1 MNHPPTRRAFIAWAL
16 YFSVLFNVF
25 SCGLGHGQMLG
36 LALNGIGKQ
45 FCSLGSDTSALAAKD
60 LSALPDSGL
69 ATPFSCPLCAAG
81 FIHLVFLVALAWL
94 LSNIHRR
101 AFARAPLGHAPPRY
115 CWPSSNPRAS
125 PR

>member
-1 MNHPPTRRAFIAWAL
+1 MKLRHSDRSLIAWAL
-16 YFSVLFNVF
+16 YFCVLMNLFA
-25 SCGLGHGQMLG
+25 CGLGHGQMMG
-36 LALNGIGKQ
+36 LELNGIGGQ

-94 LSNIHRR
+94 LSNIDRR

>member
-36 LALNGIGKQ
+36 LALNGIGGQ

-60 LSALPDSGL
+60 LSVLPDSGL
-69 ATPFSCPLCAAG
+69 ATAFSCPLCAAG
-81 FIHLVFLVALAWL
+81 FMHLVFLVALAWL
-94 LSNIHRR
+94 LSNIDRR